1 MDFSL
6 TKEQEMIRSTAQ
18 KFAENEIAPVI
29 NRFEEEHKFPAE
41 IVRKMA
47 ELGFMGMNIKEEY
60 GGFPVGTVSY
70 SLALTEIAKASAS
83 VAVTMSVTNM
93 VAEVIQEFAKEE
105 IKKRYL
111 PPLCSGEYLAGA
123 FCLTEPNAGS
133 DAGAI
138 QTRAEKVDGGYIIN
152 GSKIFIT
159 SAEIAG
165 VFVVWAVTDKSKG
178 KKGISA
184 FLVPAGTKGLVVGK
198 KEEKMGQCASP
209 TNEVALVDCFVPENH
224 LLGIEGDGYKIAL
237 MELAGG
243 RIGIASLSLGVG
255 YAAIDYAKNFAKE
268 RIQFGKPIAEQ
279 QAIQFMLADCYTEL
293 DAARMLVL
301 RAAFLKEKGLP
312 YTKEGSMAKLYAS
325 EVANKVCIKAVQIL
339 GGYGYSK
346 EYPVERYLRDI
357 KVTTIYEGTSEV
369 QRMVIAKE
377 IIK

>member
-1 MDFSL
+1 MNFNI
-6 TKEQEMIRSTAQ
+6 TKEQEMIRDTA
-18 KFAENEIAPVI
+18 KRFAEKSIQPVI
-29 NRFEEEHKFPAE
+29 NEFEEKHIFPSDIIRELAS
-41 IVRKMA
+41 
-47 ELGFMGMNIKEEY
+47 LGFMGMNIKEEY
-60 GGFPVGTVSY
+60 GGQEAGTVAY
-70 SLALTEIAKASAS
+70 SLSVTEIARASAS

-93 VAEVIQEFAKEE
+93 VAEVIQEFAREE
-105 IKKRYL
+105 IKKKYL
-111 PPLCSGEYLAGA
+111 PPLCDGTYLAGA
-123 FCLTEPNAGS
+123 FCLTEANAGS

-138 QTRAEKVDGGYIIN
+138 QTRAEKVDGGYVIN

-159 SAEIAG
+159 SAEVAG
-165 VFVVWAVTDKSKG
+165 VFVVWAVTDKQKG

-184 FLVPAGTKGLVVGK
+184 FLVPKDAKGVIIGK

-209 TNEVALVDCFVPENH
+209 TNEIAFNDCFVPEDH
-224 LLGIEGDGYKIAL
+224 LLGQEGDGYKIAL

-255 YAAIDYAKNFAKE
+255 YAAIDYARNFAKE
-268 RIQFGKPIAEQ
+268 RVQFGKPISEM

-293 DAARMLVL
+293 DAAKMLVL
-301 RAAFLKEKGLP
+301 RAAFLKERGLP

-325 EVANKVCIKAVQIL
+325 EVANRVCIKAVQIL

-369 QRMVIAKE
+369 QRMVIARE
-377 IIK
+377 ILS

>member
-1 MDFSL
+1 MNFL
-6 TKEQEMIRSTAQ
+6 PTKEQEMIRSMAQ
-18 KFAENEIAPVI
+18 KFAEGEIIPLI
-29 NRFEEEHKFPAE
+29 NQFEESHTFPTD
-41 IVRKMA
+41 IIKKMA
-47 ELGFMGMNIKEEY
+47 DLGFMGMNIKEEY
-60 GGFPVGTVSY
+60 GGQEAGAVAY
-70 SLALTEIAKASAS
+70 SLAVTEIARASAS

-93 VAEVIQEFAKEE
+93 VAEVIQEFARED

-111 PPLCSGEYLAGA
+111 PPLCDGTYLAGA
-123 FCLTEPNAGS
+123 FCLTEPHAGS

-138 QTRAEKVDGGYIIN
+138 QTRAEKVEGGYILN

-159 SAEIAG
+159 SGEVAG
-165 VFVVWAVTDKSKG
+165 LFVVWAVTDKSKC

-184 FLVPAGTKGLVVGK
+184 FLVPSGTKGLIVGK

-209 TNEVALVDCFVPENH
+209 TNEVVFQDCFVSEDH
-224 LLGIEGDGYKIAL
+224 LLGQEGDGYKIAL

-243 RIGIASLSLGVG
+243 RIGIASLSLGDG

-268 RIQFGKPIAEQ
+268 RVQFGKRIGEF

-293 DAARMLVL
+293 DAAKMLVL

-325 EVANKVCIKAVQIL
+325 EVANRVCIKAVQIL

-369 QRMVIAKE
+369 QRMVIARE
-377 IIK
+377 ILQ

>member
-1 MDFSL
+1 MDFNL
-6 TKEQEMIRSTAQ
+6 TKEQETIRDIA
-18 KFAENEIAPVI
+18 KKIAEKSILPVI
-29 NRFEEEHKFPAE
+29 NEFEESHSFPAGIIRE
-41 IVRKMA
+41 LA
-47 ELGFMGMNIKEEY
+47 GLGFMGMNIKEEY
-60 GGFPVGTVSY
+60 GGLDAGTVAY
-70 SLALTEIAKASAS
+70 SLAVTEIARASAS

-93 VAEVIQEFAKEE
+93 VAEVIQEFAREE
-105 IKKRYL
+105 IKKKYL
-111 PPLCSGEYLAGA
+111 PPLCDGTYLAGA

-138 QTRAEKVDGGYIIN
+138 QTRAEKVEGGYLLN

-159 SAEIAG
+159 SAEVAG
-165 VFVVWAVTDKSKG
+165 VFVVWAVTDKNRG

-184 FLVPAGTKGLVVGK
+184 FLVPKDAKGLIIGK

-209 TNEVALVDCFVPENH
+209 TNEVALSDCFVPEDH
-224 LLGIEGDGYKIAL
+224 MLGEEGDGYKIAL

-255 YAAIDYAKNFAKE
+255 YAAIDYAKSFAKE
-268 RIQFGKPIAEQ
+268 RVQFGKPISEL
-279 QAIQFMLADCYTEL
+279 QAIQFMLSDCYTEL

-301 RAAFLKEKGLP
+301 RAAFLKEKGLS

-325 EVANKVCIKAVQIL
+325 EVANRVCIKAVQIL

-346 EYPVERYLRDI
+346 EYPLERYLRDI

-369 QRMVIAKE
+369 QRIVIARE
-377 IIK
+377 ILD

>member
-1 MDFSL
+1 MDFNL
-6 TKEQEMIRSTAQ
+6 TKEQEMIRDTA
-18 KFAENEIAPVI
+18 KKIAEKSILPVI
-29 NRFEEEHKFPAE
+29 NQFEESHTFPADIIRE
-41 IVRKMA
+41 LA
-47 ELGFMGMNIKEEY
+47 QLGFMGMNIKEEY
-60 GGFPVGTVSY
+60 GGQEAGTVAY
-70 SLALTEIAKASAS
+70 SLAVTEIARASAS

-93 VAEVIQEFAKEE
+93 VAEIIQEFAREE
-105 IKKRYL
+105 IKKKYL
-111 PPLCSGEYLAGA
+111 PLLCDGTYLAGA

-138 QTRAEKVDGGYIIN
+138 QTRAEKVDGGYILN

-159 SAEIAG
+159 SGEVAG

-178 KKGISA
+178 KKGITA
-184 FLVPAGTKGLVVGK
+184 FIVPKDAKGLLIGK

-209 TNEVALVDCFVPENH
+209 TNEVAFNDCFVPEDH
-224 LLGIEGDGYKIAL
+224 LLGVEGDGYKIAL

-268 RIQFGKPIAEQ
+268 RVQFGKPISEL

-301 RAAFLKEKGLP
+301 RAAFLKEKGLS

-325 EVANKVCIKAVQIL
+325 EVANRVCIKAVQIL

-369 QRMVIAKE
+369 QRIVIARE
-377 IIK
+377 ILS

>member
-1 MDFSL
+1 MDFLL

-29 NRFEEEHKFPAE
+29 NEFEENHKFPAD
-41 IVRKMA
+41 IIKKMA

-60 GGFPVGTVSY
+60 GGFYVGTVAY
-70 SLALTEIAKASAS
+70 SLAVTEIAKASAS

-105 IKKRYL
+105 IKRKYL
-111 PPLCSGEYLAGA
+111 PPLCSGEYFAGA

-133 DAGAI
+133 DAGSI
-138 QTRAEKVDGGYIIN
+138 QTKAEKVKGGYVLN

-159 SAEIAG
+159 SGEVAG

-184 FLVPAGTKGLVVGK
+184 FLVPAGSKGLIIGK

-209 TNEVALVDCFVPENH
+209 TNEIAFYDCFVPEEY
-224 LLGIEGDGYKIAL
+224 LLGEEGDGYKIAL

-243 RIGIASLSLGVG
+243 RIGIASLSIGVG
-255 YAAIDYAKNFAKE
+255 YAAIDFAKNYAKE
-268 RIQFGKPIAEQ
+268 RIQFGRPISEL

-293 DAARMLVL
+293 EAAKMLVL
-301 RAAFLKEKGLP
+301 RAAFLKEKGYP

-346 EYPVERYLRDI
+346 EYPLERYLRDI

-369 QRMVIAKE
+369 QRMVIARE
-377 IIK
+377 ILK